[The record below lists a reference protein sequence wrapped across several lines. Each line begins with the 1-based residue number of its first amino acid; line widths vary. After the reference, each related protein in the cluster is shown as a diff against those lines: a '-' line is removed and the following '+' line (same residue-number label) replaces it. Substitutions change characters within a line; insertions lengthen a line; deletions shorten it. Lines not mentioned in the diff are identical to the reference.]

1 MEGQSNPQKKK
12 KKKRERKRKHISD
25 KSIDAAR
32 QST

>member
-12 KKKRERKRKHISD
+12 RKKETRKRKHISD

-32 QST
+32 QSM